1 MCAMITSMFRRA
13 ALTCLAA
20 LAVLAVGACN
30 DGLCTQAGCNLGP
43 WVGVIDEGTSAGYLG
58 PGAYDFTIESEGLSL
73 AWSCVI
79 PEEGGASAAC
89 DGTFS
94 AWTSLDDGT
103 ERILLALVEQTEG
116 RLGIRLYDQIKVDP
130 ETVTGPA
137 SFTPRGERGGEVAA
151 EGSYE
156 PVAEVLF
163 NELNVDGYFLEYD
176 DVRSGGFEPLR
187 FVPNNKTVVLGLVS
201 TKVSQLEEQPEL
213 ISRIQDASQYVP
225 LERLCLSPQCG
236 FSSTLHGNEITEDDQ
251 WRKLELVVNTA
262 QQVWGS

>member
-137 SFTPRGERGGEVAA
+137 SFTLRVERDGEVAA

-156 PVAEVLF
+156 PTYEGDWWVNGEGCSPNCVLPAET
-163 NELNVDGYFLEYD
+163 VDLQI
-176 DVRSGGFEPLR
+176 PAA
-187 FVPNNKTVVLGLVS
+187 P
-201 TKVSQLEEQPEL
+201 
-213 ISRIQDASQYVP
+213 
-225 LERLCLSPQCG
+225 
-236 FSSTLHGNEITEDDQ
+236 
-251 WRKLELVVNTA
+251 
-262 QQVWGS
+262 